1 MCLFVCVCVAQSHCP
16 LLLLSVLSA
25 LVSIMP
31 GSSLRLVRLSHAAT
45 ALPPRIVAYS
55 PRLAIY
61 AALFDFNRPN
71 CRSGSRIDHICSYA
85 VDRCSSRCR
94 TKNKKPLSMM
104 HECTCGRMKW
114 LAICLPFIAAGNK
127 QKFSFFFLLLCCGFW
142 IWWARNIVR
151 FVTFFVDA
159 VMAEMPFSWC
169 YVTFVIRISAVWVHA
184 IWILVI
190 VESSWNAG
198 AALSALSRCRVCLMR
213 RPIENRSRTLT
224 HQPTILYSWL
234 FFFIHSCAIRQAKTT
249 TSERA
254 QRNIPTTHMYVVL
267 CVKTLRVIVLD

>member
-1 MCLFVCVCVAQSHCP
+1 
-16 LLLLSVLSA
+16 
-25 LVSIMP
+25 
-31 GSSLRLVRLSHAAT
+31 
-45 ALPPRIVAYS
+45 
-55 PRLAIY
+55 
-61 AALFDFNRPN
+61 
-71 CRSGSRIDHICSYA
+71 
-85 VDRCSSRCR
+85 
-94 TKNKKPLSMM
+94 M

-114 LAICLPFIAAGNK
+114 LRFVCHSLLRATNRNFP
-127 QKFSFFFLLLCCGFW
+127 SFFLLLCCGFW

-254 QRNIPTTHMYVVL
+254 QRNIPTTHMYVCCVWRRCVL
-267 CVKTLRVIVLD
+267 LFWIRTSSTTMVTLIYFCLYDAYYVQTSRIAASIFLLLTLLVRQHTKRSRARRQTMALQWRKKNKCGWCRNIA